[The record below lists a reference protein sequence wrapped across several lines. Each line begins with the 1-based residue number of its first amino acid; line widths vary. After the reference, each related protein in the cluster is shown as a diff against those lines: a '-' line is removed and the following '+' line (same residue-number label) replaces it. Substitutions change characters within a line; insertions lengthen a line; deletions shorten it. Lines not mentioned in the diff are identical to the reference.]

1 MRGENR
7 NSNRG
12 FTLIEAVVSMLILSV
27 VILSIIGGFNIIT
40 NANYKAKKIQGANTL
55 YSDINETLRDA
66 SNYSE
71 AQYII
76 DNELNGK
83 EFSVGALKYTVEA
96 SIDPAGGVE
105 YSAGASATVTPI
117 PEVKVGSFDY
127 TYERKY
133 VGSGFWGHYDYSK
146 ITVDYYYSPTL
157 GEYYFYGKKRN
168 SVGGI
173 VNDTNPQYFV
183 NAGSGYFYYY
193 DVDYNSYTII
203 LSTVTPTPATT
214 ATPTPPIVKSYD
226 NYVYQLNSED
236 YAKFPVF
243 DSTVKSFLMDYSVYD
258 EVENVY
264 DADDIALIHK
274 QDAAQGWPSKISEV
288 INPQVGDKGR
298 VVGKQVY
305 YKFKKIW
312 ESNPITGETEVK
324 YIIATMLT
332 YNKGAY
338 QYVSDNYYGYDFVGS
353 KYYVNGIPHTT
364 NTISWYTN
372 FKNVFGSGVT
382 NKYTFASNLAGVSGS
397 NIRSQ
402 YTLPNS
408 HLNTDIPMY
417 YPDEIIYYGKYS
429 GLTVETIN
437 NSLPEYVI
445 ASGIADGWDRYD
457 GPTSSEAEAE
467 LAALDSIYLFYTP
480 YIEPNEDGS
489 VGTMKETD
497 EKFLNLG
504 LWQDD
509 SWDYGVQKNVYF
521 LVAGKDATPVTLNS
535 KGNGYMIKYWRWS
548 NLTADEIARMFLGED
563 KTFTNVLVYS
573 KNSGAGSGEE
583 YSRYTGVNYAA
594 NNKYNS
600 EFSIVSEDSVLDDGL
615 PDKAAKVKVKL
626 KFGTDQILEKEW
638 YLYFK

>member
-96 SIDPAGGVE
+96 SIDPAGGEE
-105 YSAGASATVTPI
+105 YSSGTPA
-117 PEVKVGSFDY
+117 VLTDDVAVGTFDY
-127 TYERKY
+127 VY
-133 VGSGFWGHYDYSK
+133 SYSK
-146 ITVDYYYSPTL
+146 GYIDNNTEYYYSPSSD
-157 GEYYFYGKKRN
+157 K
-168 SVGGI
+168 
-173 VNDTNPQYFV
+173 
-183 NAGSGYFYYY
+183 YYY
-193 DVDYNSYTII
+193 YGRKKTYSYYGGYSYVADPNPHYFTKYNYSTYNYYYTDADGTTAIPI
-203 LSTVTPTPATT
+203 TLPDAAPTPTTDPDKAS
-214 ATPTPPIVKSYD
+214 IVKSYD
-226 NYVYQLNSED
+226 NYVHQLNSED

-264 DADDIALIHK
+264 EADDIALIHK
-274 QDAAQGWPSKISEV
+274 QDAVQGWPSKIAAEF
-288 INPQVGDKGR
+288 NPQVGDKGR
-298 VVGKQVY
+298 VVGKFVY

-312 ESNPITGETEVK
+312 ESDPVTKQTEVK
-324 YIIATMLT
+324 YVIATMLT

-338 QYVSDNYYGYDFVGS
+338 QYVSDNFYGYDYVGDS
-353 KYYVNGIPHTT
+353 CYVNGVKYSTL
-364 NTISWYTN
+364 NMSWYKKFYN
-372 FKNVFGSGVT
+372 KFGTGVS
-382 NKYTFASNLAGVSGS
+382 NKYSVAGTVTGMTGRDSLGFTQVTF
-397 NIRSQ
+397 
-402 YTLPNS
+402 PN
-408 HLNTDIPMY
+408 HHDNTGIPMY
-417 YPDEIIYYGKYS
+417 YPDEIIYYGNT
-429 GLTVETIN
+429 GTVGVETIN

-445 ASGIADGWDRYD
+445 ASGIADGWNSEY
-457 GPTSSEAEAE
+457 GPTSSAAEAE
-467 LAALDSIYLFYTP
+467 LAAIDSIYLFYTP
-480 YIEPNEDGS
+480 YIEPNADGTP
-489 VGTMKETD
+489 GTMKATD

-504 LWQDD
+504 LYQDD
-509 SWDYGVQKNVYF
+509 SWGYDKQKNIYF
-521 LVAGKDATPVTLNS
+521 LVSGKDATPVTMS
-535 KGNGYMIKYWRWS
+535 GTGNGFMIKYWRYADYTEAQKEKMFFGEKKT
-548 NLTADEIARMFLGED
+548 LTNA
-563 KTFTNVLVYS
+563 LVYN
-573 KNSGAGSGEE
+573 KEGTAGSGEA

-594 NNKYNS
+594 DNKYNS

-615 PDKAAKVKVKL
+615 PDKAAKVTVKL

>member
-96 SIDPAGGVE
+96 SIDPAGGEE
-105 YSAGASATVTPI
+105 YSSGTPA
-117 PEVKVGSFDY
+117 VLTDDVAVGTFDY
-127 TYERKY
+127 
-133 VGSGFWGHYDYSK
+133 VYSYSRGLSDNN
-146 ITVDYYYSPTL
+146 TEYYYSPSSD
-157 GEYYFYGKKRN
+157 K
-168 SVGGI
+168 
-173 VNDTNPQYFV
+173 
-183 NAGSGYFYYY
+183 YYY
-193 DVDYNSYTII
+193 YGRKRTYSYYVGYSYVADPNPHYFTKYNDGTYNYYYTDADGTTAI
-203 LSTVTPTPATT
+203 LITLPDAAPTPTTDPDKAS
-214 ATPTPPIVKSYD
+214 IVKSYD
-226 NYVYQLNSED
+226 NYVHQLNSED

-264 DADDIALIHK
+264 EADDIALIHK
-274 QDAAQGWPSKISEV
+274 QDAVQGWQSKIAAEF
-288 INPQVGDKGR
+288 NPQVGDKGR
-298 VVGKQVY
+298 VVGKFVY

-312 ESNPITGETEVK
+312 ESDPVTKQTEVK
-324 YIIATMLT
+324 YVISTMLT

-338 QYVSDNYYGYDFVGS
+338 QYVSDNFYGYDYIGDS
-353 KYYVNGIPHTT
+353 CYVNGVKYSTL
-364 NTISWYTN
+364 NMSWYKKFYN
-372 FKNVFGSGVT
+372 KFGTGVS
-382 NKYTFASNLAGVSGS
+382 NKYSVAGTVTGMTGRDSLGFTQVTF
-397 NIRSQ
+397 
-402 YTLPNS
+402 PN
-408 HLNTDIPMY
+408 HHDNTGIPMY
-417 YPDEIIYYGKYS
+417 YPDEIIYYGNT
-429 GLTVETIN
+429 GTVGVETIN

-445 ASGIADGWDRYD
+445 ASGIADGWNSEY
-457 GPTSSEAEAE
+457 GPTSSTAEAE
-467 LAALDSIYLFYTP
+467 LAAIDSIYLFYTP
-480 YIEPNEDGS
+480 YIEPNADGTP
-489 VGTMKETD
+489 GTMKATD

-504 LWQDD
+504 LYQDD
-509 SWDYGVQKNVYF
+509 SWGYDKQKNIYF
-521 LVAGKDATPVTLNS
+521 LVSGKDATPVTMS
-535 KGNGYMIKYWRWS
+535 GTGNGFMIKYWRYADYTEAQKEKMFFGEKKT
-548 NLTADEIARMFLGED
+548 LTNA
-563 KTFTNVLVYS
+563 LVYN
-573 KNSGAGSGEE
+573 KEGTAGSGEA

-594 NNKYNS
+594 DNKYNS

-615 PDKAAKVKVKL
+615 PDKAAKVTVKL

>member
-96 SIDPAGGVE
+96 SIDPAGGEE
-105 YSAGASATVTPI
+105 YSSGTPA
-117 PEVKVGSFDY
+117 VLTDDVAVGTFDY
-127 TYERKY
+127 IY
-133 VGSGFWGHYDYSK
+133 SYSK
-146 ITVDYYYSPTL
+146 GWSDNNTEYYYSPSL
-157 GEYYFYGKKRN
+157 DK
-168 SVGGI
+168 
-173 VNDTNPQYFV
+173 
-183 NAGSGYFYYY
+183 YYY
-193 DVDYNSYTII
+193 YGRKRTYSYYGGYSYVADPNPHYFTKYNDGTYNYYYTDADGTTAI
-203 LSTVTPTPATT
+203 LITLPDAAPTPTTDPDKSS
-214 ATPTPPIVKSYD
+214 IVKSYD
-226 NYVYQLNSED
+226 NYVHQLNSED

-264 DADDIALIHK
+264 EADDIALIHK
-274 QDAAQGWPSKISEV
+274 QDAVQGWSSKIAAV
-288 INPQVGDKGR
+288 FNPQVGDKGR
-298 VVGKQVY
+298 VVGKFVY

-312 ESNPITGETEVK
+312 ESDPVTKQTEVK
-324 YIIATMLT
+324 YVIATMLT

-338 QYVSDNYYGYDFVGS
+338 QYVSDNFYGYDYIGDS
-353 KYYVNGIPHTT
+353 CYVNGVKYSTL
-364 NTISWYTN
+364 NMSWYKKFYN
-372 FKNVFGSGVT
+372 KFGTGVS
-382 NKYTFASNLAGVSGS
+382 NKYSVAGTVTGMTGRDSLGFTQVTF
-397 NIRSQ
+397 
-402 YTLPNS
+402 PNS
-408 HLNTDIPMY
+408 HDNIGIPMY
-417 YPDEIIYYGKYS
+417 YRDEIIYYGNT
-429 GLTVETIN
+429 GTVGVETIN

-445 ASGIADGWDRYD
+445 ASGIADGWNSEY
-457 GPTSSEAEAE
+457 GPTSSAAEAE
-467 LAALDSIYLFYTP
+467 LAAIDSIYLFYTP
-480 YIEPNEDGS
+480 YIEPNADGTP
-489 VGTMKETD
+489 GTMKATD

-504 LWQDD
+504 LYQDD
-509 SWDYGVQKNVYF
+509 SWGYDKQKNIYF
-521 LVAGKDATPVTLNS
+521 LVSGKDATPVTMS
-535 KGNGYMIKYWRWS
+535 GTGNGFMIKYWRYADYTEAQKEKMFFGEKKT
-548 NLTADEIARMFLGED
+548 LTNA
-563 KTFTNVLVYS
+563 LVYN
-573 KNSGAGSGEE
+573 KDGTAGSGEA

-594 NNKYNS
+594 DNKYNS

-615 PDKAAKVKVKL
+615 PDKAAKVTVKL

>member
-66 SNYSE
+66 SDYSE

-96 SIDPAGGVE
+96 SIDPAGGEE
-105 YSAGASATVTPI
+105 YSSGTPA
-117 PEVKVGSFDY
+117 VLTDDVAVGTF
-127 TYERKY
+127 TYVY
-133 VGSGFWGHYDYSK
+133 CYSK
-146 ITVDYYYSPTL
+146 GWYDNNIEYYYSPSSD
-157 GEYYFYGKKRN
+157 K
-168 SVGGI
+168 
-173 VNDTNPQYFV
+173 
-183 NAGSGYFYYY
+183 YYY
-193 DVDYNSYTII
+193 YGRKKTYSYYGGYSYVADPNPHYFTKYNYLTYNYYYTDADGTTAIPI
-203 LSTVTPTPATT
+203 NLPDAAPTPTTDPSKGS
-214 ATPTPPIVKSYD
+214 IVKSYD
-226 NYVYQLNSED
+226 NYVHQLNSED

-264 DADDIALIHK
+264 EADDIALIHK
-274 QDAAQGWPSKISEV
+274 QDAVQGRTSKIAAV
-288 INPQVGDKGR
+288 FNPQVGDKGR
-298 VVGKQVY
+298 VVGKFVY

-312 ESNPITGETEVK
+312 ESDPVTKQTEVK
-324 YIIATMLT
+324 YVIATMLT

-338 QYVSDNYYGYDFVGS
+338 QYVSDNFYGYDYIGDS
-353 KYYVNGIPHTT
+353 CYVNGVKYSTL
-364 NTISWYTN
+364 NMSWYKKFYN
-372 FKNVFGSGVT
+372 KFGTGVS
-382 NKYTFASNLAGVSGS
+382 NKYSVAGTVTGMTGRDSLGFTQVTF
-397 NIRSQ
+397 
-402 YTLPNS
+402 PNS
-408 HLNTDIPMY
+408 HDNTGIPMY
-417 YPDEIIYYGKYS
+417 YEDEIIYYGNT
-429 GLTVETIN
+429 GTVGVETIN

-445 ASGIADGWDRYD
+445 ASGIADGWNSEY
-457 GPTSSEAEAE
+457 GPTSSTAEAE
-467 LAALDSIYLFYTP
+467 LAAIDSIYLFYTP
-480 YIEPNEDGS
+480 YIEPNADGTP
-489 VGTMKETD
+489 GTMKATD

-504 LWQDD
+504 LYQDD
-509 SWDYGVQKNVYF
+509 SWGYDKQKNIYF
-521 LVAGKDATPVTLNS
+521 LVSGKDATPVTMS
-535 KGNGYMIKYWRWS
+535 GTGNGFMIKYWRYADYTEAQKEKMFFGEKKT
-548 NLTADEIARMFLGED
+548 LTNA
-563 KTFTNVLVYS
+563 LVYNKEGTAS
-573 KNSGAGSGEE
+573 SGEA

-594 NNKYNS
+594 DNKYNS

-615 PDKAAKVKVKL
+615 PDKAAKVTVKL

>member
-66 SNYSE
+66 SDYSE

-96 SIDPAGGVE
+96 SIDPAGGEE
-105 YSAGASATVTPI
+105 YSSGASATVTPI
-117 PEVKVGSFDY
+117 PDKRVGRFYYVFYDNSY
-127 TYERKY
+127 YERIY
-133 VGSGFWGHYDYSK
+133 
-146 ITVDYYYSPTL
+146 YYYSYSE
-157 GEYYFYGKKRN
+157 GKYYYYGRKWN
-168 SVGGI
+168 SAGTGTE
-173 VNDTNPQYFV
+173 NDPNKQYFESL
-183 NAGSGYFYYY
+183 GSGYYRYY
-193 DVDYNSYTII
+193 DIDGIPR
-203 LSTVTPTPATT
+203 STYLDELPATPTPAAT

-274 QDAAQGWPSKISEV
+274 QDAVQGWSSKIAAV
-288 INPQVGDKGR
+288 FNPQVGDKGR
-298 VVGKQVY
+298 VVGKFVY

-312 ESNPITGETEVK
+312 ESDPVTKQTEVK
-324 YIIATMLT
+324 YVIATMLT

-338 QYVSDNYYGYDFVGS
+338 QYVSDNFYGHDYIGDS
-353 KYYVNGIPHTT
+353 CYVNGVKYSTL
-364 NTISWYTN
+364 NMGWYKKFYN
-372 FKNVFGSGVT
+372 KFGIGVT
-382 NKYTFASNLAGVSGS
+382 NKYTVAGSLGGMTGRYDKPGIM
-397 NIRSQ
+397 NQ
-402 YTLPNS
+402 KWLPNDS
-408 HLNTDIPMY
+408 RNTNIPMY
-417 YPDEIIYYGKYS
+417 YASENVYYGDA
-429 GLTVETIN
+429 GTVGVETIN

-445 ASGIADGWDRYD
+445 ASGIADGWDSEY
-457 GPTSSEAEAE
+457 GPTSSTAEAE
-467 LAALDSIYLFYTP
+467 LATINSIYLFYTP
-480 YIEPNEDGS
+480 YIEPNADGTP
-489 VGTMKETD
+489 GTMKATD

-504 LWQDD
+504 LYQDA
-509 SWDYGVQKNVYF
+509 SWDYDKQKNIYF
-521 LVAGKDATPVTLNS
+521 LVSGKDATPLDMSGT
-535 KGNGYMIKYWRWS
+535 GNGYMIKYWRW
-548 NLTADEIARMFLGED
+548 ADYTEAQKEKMFLGEK
-563 KTFTNVLVYS
+563 KTLTNALVWS
-573 KNSGAGSGEE
+573 KEGTASSGEA

-594 NNKYNS
+594 DNKYNS

>member
-96 SIDPAGGVE
+96 SIDPAGGEE
-105 YSAGASATVTPI
+105 YSSGTPAVLTDN
-117 PEVKVGSFDY
+117 VKVGTF
-127 TYERKY
+127 TYVYYR
-133 VGSGFWGHYDYSK
+133 GSSDE
-146 ITVDYYYSPTL
+146 IEYYYSPSL
-157 GEYYFYGKKRN
+157 DKYYFNGYKLSYSYFYGYN
-168 SVGGI
+168 I
-173 VNDTNPQYFV
+173 VPDSNPHYFTKE
-183 NAGSGYFYYY
+183 NYGTFNYYY
-193 DVDYNSYTII
+193 TDVEGNKMRVKLPDAAP
-203 LSTVTPTPATT
+203 TPTTDPNKAI
-214 ATPTPPIVKSYD
+214 IVKSYD
-226 NYVYQLNSED
+226 NYVHQLNSED

-264 DADDIALIHK
+264 EADDIALIHK
-274 QDAAQGWPSKISEV
+274 QDAVQGWSSKIAAV
-288 INPQVGDKGR
+288 FNPQVGDKGR
-298 VVGKQVY
+298 VVGKFVY

-312 ESNPITGETEVK
+312 ESDPTTRQTEVK
-324 YIIATMLT
+324 YVIATMLT
-332 YNKGAY
+332 YNKGVY
-338 QYVSDNYYGYDFVGS
+338 QYVSDNFYGHDYIGDS
-353 KYYVNGIPHTT
+353 CYVNGVKYSTL
-364 NTISWYTN
+364 NMGWYKKFYN
-372 FKNVFGSGVT
+372 KFGIGVT
-382 NKYTFASNLAGVSGS
+382 NKYTVAGSLGGMTGRYDKDGIM
-397 NIRSQ
+397 NQ
-402 YTLPNS
+402 KWLPN
-408 HLNTDIPMY
+408 HPDNTNIPMY
-417 YPDEIIYYGKYS
+417 YANEYIYYGDAGTVK
-429 GLTVETIN
+429 VETIN

-445 ASGIADGWDRYD
+445 ASGVADGWDSEY
-457 GPTSSEAEAE
+457 GPTSSTAEAE
-467 LAALDSIYLFYTP
+467 LAAINSIYLFYTP
-480 YIEPNEDGS
+480 YIEPNADGTP
-489 VGTMKETD
+489 GTMKATD

-504 LWQDD
+504 LYQDA
-509 SWDYGVQKNVYF
+509 SWDYDKQKNIYF
-521 LVAGKDATPVTLNS
+521 LVSGKDATPLDMSGT
-535 KGNGYMIKYWRWS
+535 GNGYMIKYWRWADYTEAQKEKMFFGEKKT
-548 NLTADEIARMFLGED
+548 LTNA
-563 KTFTNVLVYS
+563 LVWS
-573 KNSGAGSGEE
+573 KEGTASSGEA

-594 NNKYNS
+594 DNKYNS

>member
-96 SIDPAGGVE
+96 SIDPAGGEE
-105 YSAGASATVTPI
+105 YSSGTPA
-117 PEVKVGSFDY
+117 VLTDDVAVGSLN
-127 TYERKY
+127 Y
-133 VGSGFWGHYDYSK
+133 VYYYRGNYYYGGYSSN
-146 ITVDYYYSPTL
+146 IEYYYSPSL
-157 GEYYFYGKKRN
+157 DKYYFYGYKI
-168 SVGGI
+168 SYGYGGSSI
-173 VNDTNPQYFV
+173 VADSNPQYFTKE
-183 NAGSGYFYYY
+183 NYGTFNYYY
-193 DVDYNSYTII
+193 TDVEGYKMRVTLTDAAP
-203 LSTVTPTPATT
+203 TPTTDPDKAS
-214 ATPTPPIVKSYD
+214 IVKSYD
-226 NYVYQLNSED
+226 NYVHQLNSED

-264 DADDIALIHK
+264 EADDIALIQK
-274 QDAAQGWPSKISEV
+274 QDAVQGWSSKIAAEF
-288 INPQVGDKGR
+288 NPQVGDKGR
-298 VVGKQVY
+298 VVGKFVY

-312 ESNPITGETEVK
+312 ESDPVTKQTEVK
-324 YIIATMLT
+324 YVIATMLT

-338 QYVSDNYYGYDFVGS
+338 QYVSDNFYGHDYIGDS
-353 KYYVNGIPHTT
+353 CYVNGVKYSTL
-364 NTISWYTN
+364 NMGWYKKFYN
-372 FKNVFGSGVT
+372 KFGIGVT
-382 NKYTFASNLAGVSGS
+382 NKYTVAGTVAGMTGRYEKGF
-397 NIRSQ
+397 NQ
-402 YTLPNS
+402 VVFPNS
-408 HLNTDIPMY
+408 SGNTGIPMY
-417 YPDEIIYYGKYS
+417 YPGENIYYGDA
-429 GLTVETIN
+429 GTVGVETIN

-445 ASGIADGWDRYD
+445 ASGIADGWDSEY
-457 GPTSSEAEAE
+457 GPTSSAAEAE
-467 LAALDSIYLFYTP
+467 LAAIDSIYLFYTP
-480 YIEPNEDGS
+480 YIEPNADGTP
-489 VGTMKETD
+489 GTMKATD

-504 LWQDD
+504 LYQDD
-509 SWDYGVQKNVYF
+509 SWGYDKQKNIYF
-521 LVAGKDATPVTLNS
+521 LVSGKDATPVTMS
-535 KGNGYMIKYWRWS
+535 GTGNGFMIKYWRYADYTEAQKEKMFFGEKKT
-548 NLTADEIARMFLGED
+548 LTNA
-563 KTFTNVLVYS
+563 LVYNKEGTAS
-573 KNSGAGSGEE
+573 SGEA

-594 NNKYNS
+594 DNKYNS